1 MNDLLEWLNNPL
13 KDSDGNSSAWRLFLY
28 IGLILV
34 FTMAWG
40 IIFSH
45 IRENIA

>member
-1 MNDLLEWLNNPL
+1 
-13 KDSDGNSSAWRLFLY
+13 LFLY

-40 IIFSH
+40 IIFRH
-45 IRENIA
+45 IRENIE